1 MRWSEPSASTRMLPS
16 TATSVNG
23 RSRSASSAIVEAPAT
38 CSALMSPP
46 ERADSRSASVLRV
59 ASSSCGRVP
68 VTPGAAAPVTTAHA
82 PNAMRSV
89 SSRGATDTA
98 SPAGAAPSGSA
109 APEPSA
115 ASPSRSAATSTAPSP
130 RACWAASSPTC
141 SGFSTANRTISATS
155 FSDASRMAC
164 NSSGGM
170 ENSCSTR
177 FLMRTAMSESRP
189 RSSSASSLGRSSGL
203 YPIEEPMIRAS
214 LSLIDSPEAG
224 FQRVSASSSSSS
236 PTTGA
241 SDSSDSKCGISGAVD
256 GSIGAPPLTAPEATI
271 TNDADSSSDRAWTCR
286 DAPPGC
292 GVRVVVTDPE
302 AGRTPGRS
310 TAVRVAPSITA
321 AAAADISASTLGTT
335 SARTCHAWRPSGSAT
350 YDPGMRPS
358 PDPPPAV
365 TLGHRVRRFH
375 AVPGTGAYRSGPVT

>member
-1 MRWSEPSASTRMLPS
+1 
-16 TATSVNG
+16 
-23 RSRSASSAIVEAPAT
+23 
-38 CSALMSPP
+38 MSPP
-46 ERADSRSASVLRV
+46 DRSDSRRASASRV
-59 ASSSCGRVP
+59 ASSIGGSAP

-89 SSRGATDTA
+89 SSRGATDAA
-98 SPAGAAPSGSA
+98 SPAGAAPSESA
-109 APEPSA
+109 APETSA
-115 ASPSRSAATSTAPSP
+115 ASPSRRDATSTAPSP
-130 RACWAASSPTC
+130 RACWAASSPTS

-203 YPIEEPMIRAS
+203 YPIEEPTIRAS
-214 LSLIDSPEAG
+214 LSLIDSPDPG
-224 FQRVSASSSSSS
+224 FQRASASSSSSSSS

-241 SDSSDSKCGISGAVD
+241 SDSADSKCGISGAVD
-256 GSIGAPPLTAPEATI
+256 GSIGAPPLTAPEATS
-271 TNDADSSSDRAWTCR
+271 TNGADSSSDRTWTCT

-310 TAVRVAPSITA
+310 TAMRVAPSTTA